1 MNPYI
6 SSQSCPRVFE
16 FSFLYYLT
24 SYDGMKLLAL
34 TPQVW
39 QDVGEFF
46 FSPAGLSDEER
57 GVKWMGS
64 CKVVSQAEMT

>member
-46 FSPAGLSDEER
+46 FPLLDFLMRR
-57 GVKWMGS
+57 GESNGWVLAKL
-64 CKVVSQAEMT
+64 CPRQR